1 MHSFSWKFC
10 ISLEFLKEWIFG
22 IFNLDSTQARP
33 LLQLIILEFFGILKV
48 VNKGLLPI
56 QKCHC
61 YLLFPGLL
69 SVSDLVFPRRVS
81 RILCPVLG
89 PSCCR
94 GHTALAAKF
103 LTILNFAIG
112 TKSQNMINL
121 IIKVGLL
128 RASHKISD
136 SKPRIC

>member
-94 GHTALAAKF
+94 GHTGRQ
-103 LTILNFAIG
+103 IPHNFEFFG

-128 RASHKISD
+128 RASHKTSD